1 MSSFHSP
8 SLSAGIR
15 NSMTRSSLGLS
26 STLVNSFSRFTGVTT
41 LDTQSRT
48 KTIGTS
54 LPVMRP
60 VFFSR
65 KESRMLPVAGHTESA
80 FRSLYSNEV

>member
-1 MSSFHSP
+1 M
-8 SLSAGIR
+8 
-15 NSMTRSSLGLS
+15 
-26 STLVNSFSRFTGVTT
+26 TT

-60 VFFSR
+60 VFFNR